1 MNKLTHN
8 IIGWG
13 AGLAI
18 GMTIGVS
25 LNNIVLGVG
34 VGVAIGAGLATT
46 QMKKEILQEKKNK
59 TTFVEFLVSNP
70 ITFNRTYILYLIW

>member
-34 VGVAIGAGLATT
+34 VGVAIGAGLDYPN
-46 QMKKEILQEKKNK
+46 EKGKSFK
-59 TTFVEFLVSNP
+59 RRRIRPHSWSF
-70 ITFNRTYILYLIW
+70 

>member
-1 MNKLTHN
+1 MNKLAHN

-25 LNNIVLGVG
+25 LNNTVLGVG

-46 QMKKEILQEKKNK
+46 QMKKG
-59 TTFVEFLVSNP
+59 NP
-70 ITFNRTYILYLIW
+70 SREEE